1 MKITW
6 SSYLL
11 GVISLINPFHVT
23 GLSLRTSNIWKPS
36 NFRSIDLTDPLKVP
50 ISERTNKIYDWPL
63 INLGHIF
70 NYILKTK
77 IFREII
83 FDATKTRKLIPTL
96 IVDLL
101 MKSLQHIPDVAI
113 NIFYLELSWQQL
125 LRYSHA
131 NYITTNIWSLQHK
144 YRTLKF
150 PHSSLF

>member
-1 MKITW
+1 M
-6 SSYLL
+6 
-11 GVISLINPFHVT
+11 
-23 GLSLRTSNIWKPS
+23 
-36 NFRSIDLTDPLKVP
+36 
-50 ISERTNKIYDWPL
+50 SERTNKIYDWPL

-113 NIFYLELSWQQL
+113 NIFYLELS
-125 LRYSHA
+125 
-131 NYITTNIWSLQHK
+131 
-144 YRTLKF
+144 
-150 PHSSLF
+150 